1 MVHAYEVLWQG
12 ENGGTTWEISHRCCI
27 MRKVIWKEMG
37 AGGRFYFFL
46 HSGLVE
52 SSLINNGIKMT
63 VKILLMVMIS
73 TFC

>member
-27 MRKVIWKEMG
+27 MRKVIWIEMG

-52 SSLINNGIKMT
+52 S
-63 VKILLMVMIS
+63 
-73 TFC
+73 